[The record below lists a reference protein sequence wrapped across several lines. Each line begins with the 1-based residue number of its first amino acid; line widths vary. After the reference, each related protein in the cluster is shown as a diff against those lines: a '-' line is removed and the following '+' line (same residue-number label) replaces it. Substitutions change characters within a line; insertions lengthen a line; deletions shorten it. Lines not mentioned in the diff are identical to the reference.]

1 MGGPGGY
8 LSAPF
13 DTVQSS
19 YDVVIGLNEF
29 RELAEL
35 MMKADPQA
43 AIRAFGAAMQTAEI
57 PAEQQAKTKIAV

>member
-1 MGGPGGY
+1 
-8 LSAPF
+8 
-13 DTVQSS
+13 VQSS